1 MAELLTQG
9 LWRPDAKVIC
19 IECHMEQCGNDYG
32 FMSRQK
38 PIDHDK
44 HQPREQGEYELVA
57 QCQVCKKKIWMD
69 EKVALEQKIVLA
81 LKEKDKYGNGIHMQ
95 QTGGMCS
102 AAEVMFPSVHK
113 DNTNDYEFMWI
124 TFSEE
129 FNEDEEP
136 LFYCGLYLTTEDGS
150 GDTEDYVDHAM
161 TFEEVLAWVDEQW
174 REYDEKVYAALN
186 KNKGE

>member
-32 FMSRQK
+32 FMSKTK

-44 HQPREQGEYELVA
+44 HLPRERGEYELEA
-57 QCQVCKKKIWMD
+57 RCQVCKKKIWMM
-69 EKVALEQKIVLA
+69 EKVALEQKVVLA
-81 LKEKDKYGNGIHMQ
+81 LQEKGKYGPGIHMQ

-102 AAEVMFPSVHK
+102 AAEIMFPTSHK
-113 DNTNDYEFMWI
+113 DNTNDYEFMWV
-124 TFSEE
+124 TYAE
-129 FNEDEEP
+129 NEGDP
-136 LFYCGLYLTTEDGS
+136 LYYCGLYLTTEDGS

-174 REYDEKVYAALN
+174 REYEEKINEAI
-186 KNKGE
+186 NKGE